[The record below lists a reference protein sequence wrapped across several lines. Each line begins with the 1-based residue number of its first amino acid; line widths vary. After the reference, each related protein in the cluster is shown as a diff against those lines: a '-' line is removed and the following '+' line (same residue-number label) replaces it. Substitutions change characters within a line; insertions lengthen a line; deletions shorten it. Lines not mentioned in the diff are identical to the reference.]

1 LLNTKK
7 KFRLKRRKKLRFK
20 KEKLD
25 VKLNSSEDKT
35 KSTKK
40 PLEKPPLLL
49 IMKQLSNMK

>member
-1 LLNTKK
+1 LLNTRK

-25 VKLNSSEDKT
+25 VKLNSSEDKR

-49 IMKQLSNMK
+49 IMKQLPNMK